1 MSVVICV
8 CCAVPPGMVCSRRR
22 RSAAA
27 EPSGNGSSGA
37 PCMAGMPQ
45 EIWDRGEA
53 VFSVRLVWVILGCG
67 AWARASEPGPAQ
79 GLFSRPRH
87 VQVPVYDTG
96 HRQGW
101 QCMRMK
107 SFSSLRAQRGA
118 VRYPGG
124 QTVRSRIYSVFFN
137 FCNKIYDF
145 LPLRSST
152 SYVKWYQTFHDPVG
166 WTAHT
171 RHLFFGIFFLR
182 HPSFHIFL
190 IQSPTRAVFFFTV
203 KDTIREAV
211 SWESRGGPA
220 DFFTQSQ
227 RWRCAVL

>member
-1 MSVVICV
+1 MTRSRTIASFFSFFFFCLLQYITVCLFFESFLIVSFWSYGL
-8 CCAVPPGMVCSRRR
+8 CCAVPPGKICSRRR

-67 AWARASEPGPAQ
+67 AWACASEPGPAQ

-107 SFSSLRAQRGA
+107 SFSSFSSLRTQRGA

-171 RHLFFGIFFLR
+171 RHLFFGIFFFASSII
-182 HPSFHIFL
+182 PY
-190 IQSPTRAVFFFTV
+190 FF
-203 KDTIREAV
+203 
-211 SWESRGGPA
+211 
-220 DFFTQSQ
+220 
-227 RWRCAVL
+227 